1 MFLYVNPYY
10 DFDLEWACEDEPYEM
25 FADEDSAK
33 PFWEEISEK
42 AIAEGK
48 RIGLEDKVLLE
59 VFDKEEDCWKEVC
72 GLK

>member
-33 PFWEEISEK
+33 LF
-42 AIAEGK
+42 
-48 RIGLEDKVLLE
+48 
-59 VFDKEEDCWKEVC
+59 
-72 GLK
+72 